1 MKAAKGH
8 FMARFLLSG
17 LVGLCLLGGQAFA
30 QSDYPSRP
38 VRIVVPSSPGGGTDI
53 LARVIADY
61 LARSMPGQFF
71 VENRPGAG
79 QMIGI
84 EQVAHA
90 EPDGYTL
97 LVAASTLSLNPVMFK
112 NIKYDPIKD
121 FAPITQLA
129 AVPNVLLVHPSLGV
143 KSLGELIALAKQKP
157 GDLTY
162 ASAGVATS
170 PHMGVELLKSMAGIN
185 LTHIPFKGTG
195 PAVTEALSGRV
206 PIVLSNTLTAKPLID
221 NGQLIPL
228 GVTGTKRA
236 EGMADIPTIAEGGVS
251 GYEAMQWYGLLAPAG
266 TPETI
271 VNRLQV
277 EAAAALKTDEV
288 KKRLAADGAEPVGNT
303 PTQFGTLIRNEL
315 IKWGDVA
322 KAAGITPQ

>member
-1 MKAAKGH
+1 ML
-8 FMARFLLSG
+8 RCLLSV
-17 LVGLCLLGGQAFA
+17 LAGLCLMVGSAVA
-30 QSDYPSRP
+30 QSDYPNRP
-38 VRIVVPSSPGGGTDI
+38 VRIIVPSSPGGGTDI

-61 LARSMPGQFF
+61 LSRSMRGQFF
-71 VENRPGAG
+71 VENRAGAG

-112 NIKYDPIKD
+112 NVKYDPIKD
-121 FAPITQLA
+121 FSPITQLA

-143 KSLGELIALAKQKP
+143 KTLQQLIALAKQKP

-162 ASAGVATS
+162 GSAGVATS

-185 LTHIPFKGTG
+185 LTHIPFKGTS

-206 PIVLSNTLTAKPLID
+206 PIVLSNTLTAKPLIES
-221 NGQLIPL
+221 GQLIAL
-228 GVTGTKRA
+228 GVTGTRRA
-236 EGMADIPTIAEGGVS
+236 EGMAEIPTIAEAGVP
-251 GYEAMQWYGLLAPAG
+251 GYDAMQWYGLLAPAG
-266 TPETI
+266 TPEPI
-271 VNRLQV
+271 VNRIQV
-277 EAAAALKTDEV
+277 EVAAALKTDEV
-288 KKRLAADGAEPVGNT
+288 TKRLATDGAEPVGNT
-303 PTQFGTLIRNEL
+303 PAEFGALIKNEL
-315 IKWGDVA
+315 VKWGEVA